1 MLVEDIKFPIFWTS
15 INKLMKCE
23 VKYTFKSEIFKD
35 EPGIVVLPII
45 GMEKYQSIDGL
56 VPFSL
61 KIFLASFE
69 PKLES

>member
-1 MLVEDIKFPIFWTS
+1 MLAEDIKFPSLWTS
-15 INKLMKCE
+15 IDKLMECE
-23 VKYTFKSEIFKD
+23 VKYTFKSDIFED
-35 EPGIVVLPII
+35 EPGIVVLPTL

-56 VPFSL
+56 VPLSL